1 MLSKL
6 VEPTT
11 KWMNENAEWMNDF
24 LSPKLLSFLPFQSI
38 LTSLASIYGQSL
50 RNRYNMLAIPPSPES
65 PYQISISRF
74 WVKAFKTYA
83 FLNYHDDDNDD
94 YDDND
99 DDMFQKRQ
107 NSVSSS
113 LVCKYELLS
122 NLIVSEIGPG
132 NFRLFSANCLKRS
145 EIGSSFHMTISDNIK
160 SNWFV
165 FFFRRAKNM
174 QTEVEQTP
182 NPT

>member
-1 MLSKL
+1 MLFS
-6 VEPTT
+6 
-11 KWMNENAEWMNDF
+11 
-24 LSPKLLSFLPFQSI
+24 
-38 LTSLASIYGQSL
+38 
-50 RNRYNMLAIPPSPES
+50 
-65 PYQISISRF
+65 
-74 WVKAFKTYA
+74 
-83 FLNYHDDDNDD
+83 NYHDDDDEDNDN
-94 YDDND
+94 DND